1 MLCVRVV
8 LRVIGTLVNVATILI
23 GSVIGHFFKRGLK
36 DAHHEILMQAMGLA
50 VVGLG
55 VGAIAL
61 HLPESNYPVLFIVS
75 LALGGLIGEWTRFE
89 DRFNKLLS
97 ILLKGEANEGLT
109 TAILLFCVGTL
120 SIVGPIEAAL
130 NQNYTYLYSNA
141 ILDGVTSIVLAAT
154 FGLSIAFS
162 AVVLFVW
169 QGSIYAFAS
178 FASAAFTT
186 EVLTEISIIGGILIL
201 STGLSIL
208 GLKKF
213 KTMNLLPAMIVPVV
227 FFAGKALFGL

>member
-1 MLCVRVV
+1 M
-8 LRVIGTLVNVATILI
+8 IGTIVNVLTII
-23 GSVIGHFFKRGLK
+23 VGSMIGHFFKKGLK
-36 DAHHEILMQAMGLA
+36 DSHHEIMMQAMGLA

-55 VGAIAL
+55 VSSIAV
-61 HLPESNYPVLFIVS
+61 HLPVSHYPVLFIIS
-75 LALGGLIGEWTRFE
+75 LAIGGLIGESIRFE
-89 DRFNKLLS
+89 ERFNRALS
-97 ILLKGEANEGLT
+97 VLLKGNVNEGLT

-130 NQNYTYLYSNA
+130 NHNYTYLYSNA
-141 ILDGVTSIVLAAT
+141 ILDGFTSIVLAST
-154 FGLSIAFS
+154 FGISIAFS
-162 AVVLFVW
+162 AIVLLVW

-178 FASAAFTT
+178 FASVAITP
-186 EVLTEISIIGGILIL
+186 EILTEISIIGGVLIL

-227 FFAGKALFGL
+227 FFTVKALVGF

>member
-1 MLCVRVV
+1 M
-8 LRVIGTLVNVATILI
+8 IGTLVNVGTILI
-23 GSVIGHFFKRGLK
+23 GSLVGHFFKRGLK
-36 DAHHEILMQAMGLA
+36 EAHHEILMQAMGLA

-55 VGAIAL
+55 VGAIAT
-61 HLPESNYPVLFIVS
+61 HLPASNYPVLFIVS
-75 LALGGLIGEWTRFE
+75 LAIGGLIGEWTRFE

-97 ILLKGEANEGLT
+97 FVLKGNTNEGLT

-130 NQNYTYLYSNA
+130 NQNYTYLFSNA
-141 ILDGVTSIVLAAT
+141 ILDGVTSIVLAST

-162 AVVLFVW
+162 AVILFVW
-169 QGSIYAFAS
+169 QGSIYLFAS
-178 FASAAFTT
+178 FAAVAITADI
-186 EVLTEISIIGGILIL
+186 LTEISIIGGVLIL

-213 KTMNLLPAMIVPVV
+213 KTMNLLPAMLVPIV
-227 FFAGKALFGL
+227 FFAGKALLGF